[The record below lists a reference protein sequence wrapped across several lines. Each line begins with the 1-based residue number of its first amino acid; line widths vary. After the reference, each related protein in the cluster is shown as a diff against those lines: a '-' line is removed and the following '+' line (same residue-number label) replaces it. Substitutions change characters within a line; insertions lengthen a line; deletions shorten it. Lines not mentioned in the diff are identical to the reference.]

1 MGGATGAAG
10 ALFSEELGVVLQVK
24 AEHAAAVHSVFV
36 RHGLGDWTHAI
47 GAATREMRV
56 VVQAGDARIDE
67 SWEDLRRA
75 WSETSWRMRERR
87 DEPSCAREEFA
98 AACDT
103 GAPGLN
109 VALTF
114 DPNEDVSAPFIA
126 TARPKVAVLREQGV
140 NSQIEMAA
148 VFERVG
154 FEPHDV
160 HMSDVLAGR
169 VKLDAFRG
177 LVACGGFSYGDVLGA
192 GEGWAKSILYH
203 AGAREQFQRFLDR
216 SDTFT
221 LGVCN
226 GCQMFAA
233 LKEIIPGAQDWPRF
247 VRNRGEQ
254 FEGRF
259 SLVELQPSPSIFLAG
274 MDGSML
280 PIAVAHGEGRAE
292 FASDEA
298 AACVLGQQP
307 GVGALHRR
315 QPAGG
320 HSLPRQSQR
329 FAVRHCR
336 DHQRRRPRDADH
348 AAPGAI
354 IPLRAEFLAAG
365 WCWRIQ
371 RLVPHVRERAA
382 MGGLNL
388 ERGQPPIP
396 A

>member
-1 MGGATGAAG
+1 MWR
-10 ALFSEELGVVLQVK
+10 S
-24 AEHAAAVHSVFV
+24 HSI
-36 RHGLGDWTHAI
+36 RTK
-47 GAATREMRV
+47 TCP
-56 VVQAGDARIDE
+56 
-67 SWEDLRRA
+67 RR
-75 WSETSWRMRERR
+75 SSPPR
-87 DEPSCAREEFA
+87 
-98 AACDT
+98 
-103 GAPGLN
+103 G
-109 VALTF
+109 
-114 DPNEDVSAPFIA
+114 
-126 TARPKVAVLREQGV
+126 PKVAVLREQGV

-160 HMSDVLAGR
+160 HMSDVLSGR

-233 LKEIIPGAQDWPRF
+233 LKEIIPGAQSWPRF

-280 PIAVAHGEGRAE
+280 PIAVAHGEGRPSSRTTMPRRHSRRAGWYRRVTSK
-292 FASDEA
+292 ATA
-298 AACVLGQQP
+298 RWPLTTQP
-307 GVGALHRR
+307 TPTVT
-315 QPAGG
+315 
-320 HSLPRQSQR
+320 
-329 FAVRHCR
+329 VRHCCH
-336 DHQRRRPRDADH
+336 HQRRWPRDADH
-348 AAPGAI
+348 AAPGKL
-354 IPLRAEFLAAG
+354 IPLCAEFLAARRRR
-365 WCWRIQ
+365 RIL
-371 RLVPHVRERAA
+371 RLVPHVRQRAPL
-382 MGGLNL
+382 GGLVTVDSTRLPALRANGSDL
-388 ERGQPPIP
+388 SRHGESDCPKDPYSLHLIP
-396 A
+396 TSQ